1 MKIKL
6 PSIIILFFICVAV
19 CGQSNFRVLF
29 YNVENLFDTAD
40 NPRKNDEEFLPDGR
54 RRWSQ
59 KRYYAKI
66 NNLAK
71 VIGSA
76 GEWGTPAMIGLCEVE
91 SEKTVQDMVKNSPLK
106 KAEYRFVLTNSPD
119 RRGIDV
125 ALLYQRDQFK
135 YLGHQSYTIHF
146 PYNKRK
152 ATRDILHVTGQV
164 LSRDTV
170 DVFVCH
176 FPSRRGGETESE
188 PDRIYTASVLK
199 NKADSLMLIRRNANI
214 IIMGDFNDDPS
225 NKSIARTL
233 HALPIS
239 QKPKAKKLYNLFR
252 HFEKKTGSYK
262 YKGQWNM
269 LDQIIVSGNLISGA
283 GSFKVLPHTAT
294 VFSRNFMLTVDKTN
308 GGKRPL
314 KTFNG
319 IKYEGGYSDHL
330 PVYVD
335 FKVEDK
341 KQASCCLYY
350 SKKALPLLRK
360 KMMAR

>member
-1 MKIKL
+1 MKIKSFG
-6 PSIIILFFICVAV
+6 SIILLFLCVSV
-19 CGQSNFRVLF
+19 YGQNNFRVMF

-40 NPRKNDEEFLPDGR
+40 NPHKNDEEFLPDGR

-59 KRYYAKI
+59 KRYYTKI

-76 GEWGTPAMIGLCEVE
+76 GEWGVPAIIGLCEVE
-91 SEKTVQDMVKNSPLK
+91 NEKVMQDLVKNSPLK
-106 KAEYRFVLTNSPD
+106 KADYRFIVTSSPD
-119 RRGIDV
+119 RRGINV
-125 ALLYQRDQFK
+125 ALLYQRDRFK
-135 YLGHQSYTIHF
+135 YLGHRAYAIHF

-176 FPSRRGGETESE
+176 FPSRIGGEIKSE

-199 NKADSLMLIRRNANI
+199 SKVDSLMLVRKNASI
-214 IIMGDFNDDPS
+214 IIMGDFNDEPS
-225 NKSIARTL
+225 NKSIAQTL
-233 HALPIS
+233 NATSVS
-239 QKPKAKKLYNLFR
+239 QKPEAKKLYNLFP
-252 HFEKKTGSYK
+252 HLEKKTGSYK

-269 LDQIIVSGNLISGA
+269 LDQIIVSGNLISGG

-294 VFSRNFMLTVDKTN
+294 VFSRNFMLTEDKTN
-308 GGKRPL
+308 GGKRPR

-319 IKYEGGYSDHL
+319 MKYENGYSDHL
-330 PVYVD
+330 PVFVD
-335 FKVEDK
+335 FKIEEVSSNNK
-341 KQASCCLYY
+341 CN
-350 SKKALPLLRK
+350 
-360 KMMAR
+360 